1 MNQKW
6 KKKLIG
12 LFLNLKPEHKKGLK
26 GLFTNGENYLQQI
39 SPKFK

>member
-6 KKKLIG
+6 GKNLIG
-12 LFLNLKPEHKKGLK
+12 LFLNLKSEHKKGLK
-26 GLFTNGENYLQQI
+26 GIFTHGENYLQQI